1 MKTLSALLERESFEV
16 PPFALDH
23 FQKKVREGLHL
34 EFFLARGRLIL
45 TPHLAPLTT
54 AEATAAEDAQV
65 RAILEDRQELL
76 EQVKLYLLFNL
87 SLYSALLETN
97 SHHVA
102 VNDHRVISRF
112 LPYGA
117 GACEV
122 KLYTQPPG
130 DPVERYGDRI
140 YLGRDC
146 LPLDSPRRPHL
157 GLGYLRQS
165 LPEQV
170 GRLAGRLDRHA
181 TAAERAALAGE
192 FLVDLQEL
200 AEEFAQKADRVL
212 RTYPPEISS
221 RSAHGRD
228 AARGQPGLPRAQAR
242 PLRRRDHRARDG
254 GEDARGG
261 LGRRA
266 LRHEAAEG
274 SHQRRELHHAEGQR
288 THQRRGERHPRLSP
302 GQPGSTAMPARRVT

>member
-1 MKTLSALLERESFEV
+1 MKTLSALLERESFDV

-23 FQKKVREGLHL
+23 FQRKVREGLHL

-54 AEATAAEDAQV
+54 AEATAAEQAQV
-65 RAILEDRQELL
+65 SAILEDRQELL

-112 LPYGA
+112 LPYGP

-181 TAAERAALAGE
+181 TAAERAELAAE

-200 AEEFAQKADRVL
+200 AEEFGQKADRVL
-212 RTYPPEISS
+212 RIYPPEISS
-221 RSAHGRD
+221 RALTPETLLEVNRDFRELKHVLSDAEIVVREMEERMLAAGSD
-228 AARGQPGLPRAQAR
+228 AARYVTK
-242 PLRRRDHRARDG
+242 LRKDLTNGVNYIMLKVNGRIS
-254 GEDARGG
+254 DAVNGI
-261 LGRRA
+261 
-266 LRHEAAEG
+266 HF
-274 SHQRRELHHAEGQR
+274 
-288 THQRRGERHPRLSP
+288 
-302 GQPGSTAMPARRVT
+302 